1 MARFRVS
8 CGGCGFN
15 EVFDDE
21 VPPEDVSAEE
31 WDAETAAEEA
41 RDNHQLSEGHSVHIE
56 RIE

>member
-15 EVFDDE
+15 EVYDDE

-41 RDNHQLSEGHSVHIE
+41 RDNHQ
-56 RIE
+56 